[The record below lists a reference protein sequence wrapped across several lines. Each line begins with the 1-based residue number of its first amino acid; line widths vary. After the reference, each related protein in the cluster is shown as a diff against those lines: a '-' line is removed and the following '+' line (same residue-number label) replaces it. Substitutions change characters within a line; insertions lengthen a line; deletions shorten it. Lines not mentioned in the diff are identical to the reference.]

1 MNTLYIQQPYLV
13 PVCSIVG
20 FHAKG
25 SIILLDNKNE
35 SIITA
40 TLDNSGT
47 VNRNSP
53 NQILS

>member
-13 PVCSIVG
+13 PIRSIVG
-20 FHAKG
+20 FHAEG
-25 SIILLDNKNE
+25 SIIILDNKNE